1 MATPK
6 PISAKADATLA
17 TASKTVLQVGVELIG
32 VGIVSF
38 AAGTN
43 DELGKVIVWIML
55 GLWVIWIMNNPSVQ
69 LAVKGYYERGTAAF
83 ALGQAA
89 KGVQL

>member
-1 MATPK
+1 MATPS
-6 PISAKADATLA
+6 PISAKADATMSNA
-17 TASKTVLQVGVELIG
+17 THAFLQVGVELIG

-55 GLWVIWIMNNPSVQ
+55 GLWAIWLMNNPSVQ
-69 LAVKGYYERGTAAF
+69 LAIKGYYERGTAGF

-89 KGVQL
+89 AKGVK